1 MKLDVLIGRQ
11 VQYGNQKIL
20 MSVTWREW
28 TLVKHF
34 RKTNSVQ
41 LVCNQNYLEK
51 VRGFI
56 VRKKLVLKLKNYII
70 NSL

>member
-1 MKLDVLIGRQ
+1 MKLDVLIGQ
-11 VQYGNQKIL
+11 VQYVNQKIL
-20 MSVTWREW
+20 MYVTWREW

-51 VRGFI
+51 VREVI
-56 VRKKLVLKLKNYII
+56 VRKKNLSFEMILLTVSK
-70 NSL
+70 